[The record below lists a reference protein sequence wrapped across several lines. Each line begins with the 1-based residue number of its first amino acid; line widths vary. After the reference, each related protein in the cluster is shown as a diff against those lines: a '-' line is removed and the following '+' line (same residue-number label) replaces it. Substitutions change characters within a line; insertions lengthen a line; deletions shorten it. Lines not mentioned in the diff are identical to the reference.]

1 MQCKSDF
8 GSADEDIDRV
18 GITVQLGQLEQLKQ
32 LTQLEQL
39 DKMFGLSQ
47 NCESVHFDLT
57 HLI

>member
-8 GSADEDIDRV
+8 GSADEDIERV
-18 GITVQLGQLEQLKQ
+18 GIAVQLGQLEQLKQ

-47 NCESVHFDLT
+47 NSHF
-57 HLI
+57 IFAS